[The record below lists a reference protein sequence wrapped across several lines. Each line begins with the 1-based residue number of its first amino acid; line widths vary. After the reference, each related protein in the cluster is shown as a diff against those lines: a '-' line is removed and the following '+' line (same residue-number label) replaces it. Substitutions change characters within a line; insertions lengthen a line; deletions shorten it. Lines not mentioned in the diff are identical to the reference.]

1 MLVGLLARPR
11 LLRCAAVDYG
21 ICFHVD
27 LFAMI
32 SIQVKEDVA
41 WLLEDA
47 SDGGWKPV
55 RDDGRVKVITA
66 AVDCCCCNTHTQ
78 VYWLMIPGI

>member
-1 MLVGLLARPR
+1 MCCCCMVH
-11 LLRCAAVDYG
+11 

-27 LFAMI
+27 LFAMT

-55 RDDGRVKVITA
+55 RDDGRVKVTTA
-66 AVDCCCCNTHTQ
+66 CFR
-78 VYWLMIPGI
+78 LLLLL